1 METFQI
7 KTWRIEHLDGIT
19 AGEIDWL
26 STQANNVAYQSAE
39 YLIVQTYSSRPN
51 RLMTKRA
58 MLKFTTVN
66 NKQETLLI
74 LKYGDKM
81 ILESCVNCRSASIA
95 R

>member
-7 KTWRIEHLDGIT
+7 KTWRIEQLDSMA

-26 STQANNVAYQSAE
+26 CTQANNVTYQSAE
-39 YLIVQTYSSRPN
+39 YLDVQSYSSRPN

-58 MLKFTTVN
+58 TLKFTTVN

-81 ILESCVNCRSASIA
+81 ILESWSNCSSASIA
-95 R
+95 C